1 MPEIDTLANPD
12 PAIRRLIVGCGYLG
26 RRVAARW
33 LLRGRRVL
41 TTTRGREDHLRSLG
55 LTPIR
60 ADVLNSHSLESLP
73 LCETVVYSVGFDRAS
88 NQSMHDVYVRGLENV
103 LHALPRST
111 KFIYVSSTG
120 VYGDAD
126 GDWVD
131 ETTTPA
137 PNDESGRIVL
147 EAEQLLRREWPEAI
161 VLRFAGIYGP
171 GRLLGRMEALRRG
184 EPIAADPENWLN
196 LAQVEDG
203 AAAVVAAD
211 DRGRPGET
219 LNICDDLPVQRGE
232 FYAKLAE
239 LLGAPPPAFVAAAG
253 RRHRGNRRVSN
264 RKMHERLEV
273 RLQYPS
279 FREGLPAAVAETGP
293 N

>member
-12 PAIRRLIVGCGYLG
+12 PANRRLVVGCGYLG

-33 LLRGRRVL
+33 LMQGHRVL
-41 TTTRGREDHLRSLG
+41 ATTRGQEDQLRSLG
-55 LTPIR
+55 LLPVR
-60 ADVLNSHSLESLP
+60 ANVLEPLSLESLP
-73 LCETVVYSVGFDRAS
+73 VCQTVAYSVGFDRAD
-88 NQSMHDVYVRGLENV
+88 NQRMQDIYVRGLENV
-103 LHALPRST
+103 LQALPRSA

-120 VYGDAD
+120 VYGDAG

-131 ETTTPA
+131 EMTTPA
-137 PNDESGRIVL
+137 PSDESGRIVL
-147 EAEQLLRREWPEAI
+147 EAEQLLRRERPEAI

-171 GRLLGRMEALRRG
+171 GRVLGRIEALRRG

-196 LAQVEDG
+196 LVQVEDG

-211 DRGRPGET
+211 DSGRPGET

-232 FYAKLAE
+232 FYAKLAD
-239 LLGAPPPAFVAAAG
+239 LLGAPPPRFVAAVG
-253 RRHRGNRRVSN
+253 RRDRGNRRVSN
-264 RKMHERLEV
+264 RKMHERLGV
-273 RLQYPS
+273 RLRFPS
-279 FREGLPAAVAETGP
+279 FQEGLAAAVAQTGP